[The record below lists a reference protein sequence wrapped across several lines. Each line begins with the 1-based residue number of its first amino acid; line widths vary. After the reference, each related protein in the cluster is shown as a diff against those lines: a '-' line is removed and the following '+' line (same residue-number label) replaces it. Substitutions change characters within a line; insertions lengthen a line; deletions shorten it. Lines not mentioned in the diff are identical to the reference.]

1 MLIWMRVIAQKYMR
15 MRFASWWKLKRKIHE
30 RMSQNHRKKSEK
42 FFIYIATRASAE
54 VSHNMH
60 IFSSVL
66 WGIYEFYQELFV
78 RRVGVG
84 SVRCELHRRLWDAPG
99 VVSKTRI
106 SCPSFL
112 RGEKW
117 SELRTMKH
125 DRLTDFSFSQLLP
138 RQQLRSCFD
147 NLRVIFVQPVSIL
160 FHL

>member
-1 MLIWMRVIAQKYMR
+1 MEDTRKNVARLSGGRGGGEGK
-15 MRFASWWKLKRKIHE
+15 KKRKMIY
-30 RMSQNHRKKSEK
+30 
-42 FFIYIATRASAE
+42 FIFRHASAK

-60 IFSSVL
+60 IYFPPCCEEYMNFIKNFL
-66 WGIYEFYQELFV
+66 LD
-78 RRVGVG
+78 RRARGRRQRTTRT
-84 SVRCELHRRLWDAPG
+84 SIWEYRRLWDAPG
-99 VVSKTRI
+99 MVSKTRI
-106 SCPSFL
+106 SRPSFL

-138 RQQLRSCFD
+138 RRQLRSCFD